1 MFVCATFTTH
11 TATPE
16 VAFNRRFRDAK
27 DFVLMSAIVSHT
39 ALLRDLLFAPSSD
52 TSQQVTDN
60 TDDDTSSDKKKDSKQ
75 TSDENG
81 FAHPLRYLIDSWQEA
96 AKQQTAANDDAV
108 EMLQHDET
116 AIKKLF
122 KGLGSS
128 SSDSNTTPDGLS
140 NNPITNLLAPHN
152 SEEQE
157 NSATNPLIQLLTG
170 DEHKDKNPV
179 QKLLAKA
186 AAPFRK
192 EDSSEENSHPADIGE
207 TVTEFFENL
216 TGRNG
221 PEEQP
226 KEQPIGYILRTKAAL
241 NRGLLQVCERSE
253 LLWGVDWRQRL
264 VLTIIGSVGFV
275 VLGLLRLVSPYIY
288 NPGLMQ
294 CILYISNQVV
304 LDSSYTCTHQ
314 LITRRFITRVNRL
327 GPACITKHVS
337 PERDPIYK
345 VIALCAV
352 VLMLATAQLHCMR
365 AAVDRGD
372 SPSSA
377 FSAVCIALMVRAAL
391 LCCKRCC
398 STVTAWLA
406 VLQQRA
412 PTRERLL
419 ALLRV
424 AAAKVAELV
433 VWTALGLGGTAFV
446 YQITPGYVLKLVTYF

>member
-1 MFVCATFTTH
+1 MVTFLGMFCEVLQQCICSVYHQLVLITSVFFNFFNTCQFTPTIRQLTRAH
-11 TATPE
+11 RLLRRCTATPE

-39 ALLRDLLFAPSSD
+39 ALLRDLLFAPSSA

-60 TDDDTSSDKKKDSKQ
+60 TEDDTSSDKQKDSKQ
-75 TSDENG
+75 ASDENG

-128 SSDSNTTPDGLS
+128 SSDSKAIPDGLS

-157 NSATNPLIQLLTG
+157 ASAPNPLIQLLTG
-170 DEHKDKNPV
+170 DEHKDTNPV

-192 EDSSEENSHPADIGE
+192 EDSSSEERSHLTDIGE

-221 PEEQP
+221 PEEQSE
-226 KEQPIGYILRTKAAL
+226 EQPVGWILRTTAAL

-264 VLTIIGSVGFV
+264 VLTIIGSIGFA
-275 VLGLLRLVSPYIY
+275 VLGLLRLVPLC
-288 NPGLMQ
+288 NPL
-294 CILYISNQVV
+294 INAVHIAYLVV
-304 LDSSYTCTHQ
+304 LSL
-314 LITRRFITRVNRL
+314 LIHVCATVNTLLYYMCWHAILLTDLVQRL
-327 GPACITKHVS
+327 
-337 PERDPIYK
+337 
-345 VIALCAV
+345 
-352 VLMLATAQLHCMR
+352 
-365 AAVDRGD
+365 
-372 SPSSA
+372 
-377 FSAVCIALMVRAAL
+377 
-391 LCCKRCC
+391 
-398 STVTAWLA
+398 
-406 VLQQRA
+406 
-412 PTRERLL
+412 
-419 ALLRV
+419 
-424 AAAKVAELV
+424 
-433 VWTALGLGGTAFV
+433 
-446 YQITPGYVLKLVTYF
+446 